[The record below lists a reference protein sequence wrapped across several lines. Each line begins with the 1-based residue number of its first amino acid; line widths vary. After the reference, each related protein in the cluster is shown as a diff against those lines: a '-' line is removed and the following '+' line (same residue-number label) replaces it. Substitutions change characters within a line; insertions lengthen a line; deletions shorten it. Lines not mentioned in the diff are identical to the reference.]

1 MALLIDT
8 SCPNEVAT
16 FLAEGRA
23 EQIQDRAVE
32 IISEWIAS
40 LRDTYAAEKADRELR
55 QLREDMLT
63 AVLDENE
70 NRSFAHRQA
79 GEDARAEMAAE
90 RRAAA

>member
-23 EQIQDRAVE
+23 EQVQDRAVE

-40 LRDTYAAEKADRELR
+40 LRDTYAAEKADREFR

-63 AVLDENE
+63 AVLRENE
-70 NRSFAHRQA
+70 GRTNAFRQA

-90 RRAAA
+90 RRKVA

>member
-1 MALLIDT
+1 MVLLIDT

-23 EQIQDRAVE
+23 EKIQDRAVE

-40 LRDTYAAEKADRELR
+40 LRDTYATEKADREFR
-55 QLREDMLT
+55 ELREAMLA

-70 NRSFAHRQA
+70 SRSFAHWQA
-79 GEDARAEMAAE
+79 GEDARAELAAE